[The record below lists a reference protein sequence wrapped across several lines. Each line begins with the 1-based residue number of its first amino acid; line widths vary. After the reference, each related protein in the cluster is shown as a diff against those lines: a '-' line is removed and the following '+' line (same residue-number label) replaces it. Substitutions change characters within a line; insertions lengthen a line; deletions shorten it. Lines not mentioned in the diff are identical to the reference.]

1 MSHFVAILFVVALG
15 VSIPPTVAAQADAE
29 AEDLRA
35 LRREIEQLHAG
46 QDRLQK
52 ELQAIKGL
60 LSRGRG
66 RQRPEP
72 PQFEPTMIDIG
83 AEPFKGKADARV
95 TLVDFTDY
103 Q

>member
-1 MSHFVAILFVVALG
+1 MLHLVAILFVVALG
-15 VSIPPTVAAQADAE
+15 VPLPSTVAAQADAE

-35 LRREIEQLHAG
+35 LHREIEKLHAG

-52 ELQAIKGL
+52 ELEAIKRL
-60 LSRGRG
+60 LTRG
-66 RQRPEP
+66 RQRPAP
-72 PQFEPTMIDIG
+72 PQFEPTVIDIG
-83 AEPFKGKADARV
+83 GEPFKGNADARV

>member
-1 MSHFVAILFVVALG
+1 MIYFTAMLFAVAL
-15 VSIPPTVAAQADAE
+15 VLPIPSHVAAQADAE

-35 LRREIEQLHAG
+35 LRREMEKLHAG

-52 ELQAIKGL
+52 ELEAIKGL
-60 LSRGRG
+60 LTRG
-66 RQRPEP
+66 RQRPAP
-72 PQFEPTMIDIG
+72 PQFEPTVVDIG
-83 AEPFKGKADARV
+83 DEPFKGKADARI